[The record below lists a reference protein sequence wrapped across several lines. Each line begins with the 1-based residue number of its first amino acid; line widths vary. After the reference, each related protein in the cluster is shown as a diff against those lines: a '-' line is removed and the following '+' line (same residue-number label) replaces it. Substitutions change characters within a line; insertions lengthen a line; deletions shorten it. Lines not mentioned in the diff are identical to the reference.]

1 MRRLAH
7 GLFWL
12 TDGLALGALRELA
25 AAGVR
30 VPDDVAVIGFDNIGE
45 SRYSVPSLTTVDA
58 GCSSRRSGSS
68 SGSPPGWS
76 RRTRLRKSVF
86 PQGPTG
92 CRSRSPAWFAANL
105 EVHIKRTGVLQMRV
119 VVTGGTGRAGRWVV
133 RLLAEAGHEVVNL
146 DVVDRPE
153 LELPG
158 EFCRVDLADAGKVY
172 DALFQF
178 RPEGICHLAANPAPT
193 GQAQI
198 DVFDNNVM
206 SAHNLMQAAGDLGVS
221 RVVYA
226 SSEMATGLLT
236 EGKTPT
242 QIPFDE
248 TERHPSPNAYALSKY
263 LSEVIADSLAVRYP
277 QTAWVGLRI
286 NNVIPPDGYERFAAE
301 WEDPGLSKANFW
313 SYIDARDVG
322 TAYRAALEGTSGGH
336 EVCLVAAADT
346 RAKRGLRE
354 LMAEF
359 YDGYDRFTS
368 DYEDPRSAF
377 DCAKM
382 KALFGWTP
390 SYSWRDQ

>member
-1 MRRLAH
+1 
-7 GLFWL
+7 
-12 TDGLALGALRELA
+12 
-25 AAGVR
+25 
-30 VPDDVAVIGFDNIGE
+30 
-45 SRYSVPSLTTVDA
+45 
-58 GCSSRRSGSS
+58 
-68 SGSPPGWS
+68 
-76 RRTRLRKSVF
+76 
-86 PQGPTG
+86 
-92 CRSRSPAWFAANL
+92 
-105 EVHIKRTGVLQMRV
+105 MRV

-133 RLLAEAGHEVVNL
+133 RRLAEAGHEVVNF
-146 DVVDRPE
+146 DVVSRPE

-158 EFCRVDLADAGKVY
+158 EFCRVELADAGKVY

-178 RPEGICHLAANPAPT
+178 RPDGICHLAANPAPS

-198 DVFDNNVM
+198 DVFDNNVL

-221 RVVYA
+221 RVIYA

-236 EGKTPT
+236 EGMVPT

-263 LSEVIADSLAVRYP
+263 ISEVIADSLAVRYP

-286 NNVIPPDGYERFAAE
+286 NNVIPPDRYDLFQDE
-301 WEDPGLSKANFW
+301 WDDPGRSKGNFW

-322 TAYRAALEGTSGGH
+322 TAYGAALEGTSSGH
-336 EVCLVAAADT
+336 EVCLIAAADT

-359 YDGYDRFTS
+359 YDGYDSFAS

-377 DCAKM
+377 DCTKM
-382 KALFGWTP
+382 KALFDWTS